1 MNYTIVNEIKL
12 TTPRTSILLSV
23 LIGGYKSLS
32 VSTPMSRWRWWV
44 RVRGY
49 TCWLFML
56 MQLSV
61 LSPPK
66 CKQSALMWSRCN
78 FDIVREFQVYL
89 LFIQPYLPKNPLC
102 VKISQHHHIH
112 HPLPQLGSR
121 GRRKQFPN
129 QPGAIRGSQQ
139 GTAPTALSTAV
150 SRYQPPQGHL
160 STLQMQ
166 NIYWVIW
173 DNWPNYVYYIYC
185 IVQFKQINIYDTSIF
200 VYSFRC

>member
-89 LFIQPYLPKNPLC
+89 
-102 VKISQHHHIH
+102 S
-112 HPLPQLGSR
+112 SR
-121 GRRKQFPN
+121 
-129 QPGAIRGSQQ
+129 I
-139 GTAPTALSTAV
+139 
-150 SRYQPPQGHL
+150 YQKFH
-160 STLQMQ
+160 
-166 NIYWVIW
+166 
-173 DNWPNYVYYIYC
+173 
-185 IVQFKQINIYDTSIF
+185 F
-200 VYSFRC
+200 V